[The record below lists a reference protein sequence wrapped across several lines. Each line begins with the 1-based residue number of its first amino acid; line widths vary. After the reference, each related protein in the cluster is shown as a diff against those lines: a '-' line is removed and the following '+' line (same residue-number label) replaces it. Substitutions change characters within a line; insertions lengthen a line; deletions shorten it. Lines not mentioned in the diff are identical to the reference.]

1 MGRRK
6 RLYKITPKKNIR
18 IGNPGFYEILDKYSR
33 IKLIVPYEHR
43 VIGKRLTVEEA
54 LIRAVKTKN
63 IRIIIVSLELFN
75 HIENWRLLSKL
86 AEEEKLERFVGAL
99 YDAAR
104 TIIKVRRMDKC
115 ILDTQ
120 QICGNASKNTTTANL
135 TTQKN
140 IYLMK

>member
-1 MGRRK
+1 MNKSIELVKKLEGVQTVETISKELNVKRSTAINIAHKLRKEGYLENWMGRRK

-75 HIENWRLLSKL
+75 HIENWRLLSK
-86 AEEEKLERFVGAL
+86 
-99 YDAAR
+99 
-104 TIIKVRRMDKC
+104 
-115 ILDTQ
+115 
-120 QICGNASKNTTTANL
+120 
-135 TTQKN
+135 
-140 IYLMK
+140 